1 MRRSSLKAEMRHT
14 EVHMH
19 LLLIATI
26 TNWCIANG
34 WMWRTAIAL
43 RKLPAVPNLLA
54 ERYAAWLPATEQP
67 LLCVIVPARNEG
79 NAMEATLRSL
89 LAVEHLN
96 VEIIA
101 VDDRSTDGTGAIM
114 DRMAAE
120 ALACGKN
127 LRVIHVE
134 HLPEGWMGKTH
145 AMALAAR
152 QTNAPWLLFTDG
164 DVVFRNDSLS
174 RAMQYVT
181 QEQADHLV
189 LFPTLILRAFG
200 ERMMISMF
208 QTLALWAA
216 RPWRIPDPRAKRDYI
231 GVGAFNLVRR
241 EVYTA
246 IGGFETLR
254 MEVLEDLRFGYQIK
268 REGYR
273 QRVAF
278 GRDLIR
284 IRWAEGALGIMRNLT
299 KNFFAMF
306 RFRPLL
312 LLGACAGMAV
322 VCIGPFA
329 GLFGPF
335 WMRLASLMMM
345 AMLCQLYVYYQRFT
359 GIGVYYVVLFPVA
372 TCLLLFTIVRSMVLT
387 LVRGGVEWRGTRYPL
402 KELRKHA
409 GPLW

>member
-1 MRRSSLKAEMRHT
+1 MRIILT
-14 EVHMH
+14 
-19 LLLIATI
+19 ATI
-26 TNWCIANG
+26 INWCIAG
-34 WMWRTAIAL
+34 VWMWRTAVAL
-43 RKLPAVPNLLA
+43 RRLPTVPNLLA
-54 ERYAAWLPATEQP
+54 PRYAVPLPATGHP

-79 NAMEATLRSL
+79 KAVEATLRSL
-89 LAVEHLN
+89 LAAEQLN

-101 VDDRSTDGTGAIM
+101 VNDRSTDGTGAIM
-114 DRMAAE
+114 DRVAAE
-120 ALACGKN
+120 TCGIN
-127 LRVIHVE
+127 LRVIHVKE
-134 HLPEGWMGKTH
+134 LPAGWMGKTH

-164 DVVFRNDSLS
+164 DVVFRPDSLS

-181 QEQADHLV
+181 QARADHLV
-189 LFPTLILRAFG
+189 LFPTLILRTFG

-208 QTLALWAA
+208 QSLALWAS
-216 RPWRIPDPRAKRDYI
+216 RPWRVPDPNAKRDYI

-246 IGGFETLR
+246 IGGFEALR
-254 MEVLEDLRFGYQIK
+254 MEVLEDLRFGYEIK
-268 REGYR
+268 RQGYR

-278 GRDLIR
+278 GRNLIR

-312 LLGACAGMAV
+312 LLGACAGMAL
-322 VCIGPFA
+322 VCIGPFI
-329 GLFGPF
+329 GFIGPF
-335 WMRLASLMMM
+335 WMRLPSLLMVASLC
-345 AMLCQLYVYYQRFT
+345 LLYRYYRRFT
-359 GIGVYYVVLFPVA
+359 GISVLYVLLFPVA

-387 LVRGGVEWRGTRYPL
+387 IARGGVDWRGTRYPL
-402 KELRKHA
+402 EELRKYA